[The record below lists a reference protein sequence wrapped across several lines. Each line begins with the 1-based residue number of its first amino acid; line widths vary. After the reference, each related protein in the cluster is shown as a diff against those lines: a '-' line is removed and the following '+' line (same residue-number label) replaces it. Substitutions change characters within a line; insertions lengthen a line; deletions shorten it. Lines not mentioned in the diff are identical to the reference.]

1 MTMHVSVDRNL
12 CTGHGRCYVLGP
24 DVFDA
29 DESGYCVVKVSE
41 VDGDLLEQA
50 RTGMNNCPED
60 AIKIS

>member
-1 MTMHVSVDRNL
+1 
-12 CTGHGRCYVLGP
+12 
-24 DVFDA
+24 
-29 DESGYCVVKVSE
+29 VSE

>member
-1 MTMHVSVDRNL
+1 MYQLIEISA
-12 CTGHGRCYVLGP
+12 HGRCYVLGP

-50 RTGMNNCPED
+50 RIGMNNCPED

>member
-1 MTMHVSVDRNL
+1 MTMHVSVDRDL

-29 DESGYCVVKVSE
+29 DEGGYCVVKVTE
-41 VDGDLLEQA
+41 VDGELLEQA
-50 RTGMNNCPED
+50 RAGMNNCPED